1 MTDKEILDRGY
12 HRYERTQFDN
22 WYVECHFQKRF
33 DDEKGK
39 KYFIDVNKYKQYEHP
54 STGELTGNVYEYEV
68 NLEPKNYKGAI
79 RILFFAGAT
88 LDEVEKQVEE
98 LFATGNYE
106 YYEEWEKEDE
116 TSRCR

>member
-12 HRYERTQFDN
+12 HRYERTQFDD

-33 DDEKGK
+33 DDEIGK
-39 KYFIDVNKYKQYEHP
+39 KYFIDINKYEQYRHP
-54 STGELTGNVYEYEV
+54 STGELTGSVYEYEV
-68 NLEPKNYKGAI
+68 YLEPKNYKGAI
-79 RILFFAGAT
+79 RILFYAGAT

-106 YYEEWEKEDE
+106 YYEQWEEE
-116 TSRCR
+116 NEEMV

>member
-12 HRYERTQFDN
+12 HRYERTPFDKD
-22 WYVECHFQKRF
+22 WVECHFQKRF
-33 DDEKGK
+33 DDEIGK
-39 KYFIDVNKYKQYEHP
+39 KYFIEINKYEQYEHP

-68 NLEPKNYKGAI
+68 YLEPKNYKGAI
-79 RILFFAGAT
+79 RILFYAGAT

-106 YYEEWEKEDE
+106 YYEEWRKEDE
-116 TSRCR
+116 LEV